1 MYENANVIIEQEIHI
16 LEIETAISNA
26 VNNIEIETLI
36 GEIIELSTDAAI
48 STISAGDILGLDTY
62 IGNFIDLY
70 QIDCGTP

>member
-1 MYENANVIIEQEIHI
+1 MYENANVIIEQEINI
-16 LEIETAISNA
+16 LEIETAISNS

-36 GEIIELSTDAAI
+36 GEVIELSTDAAI

>member
-1 MYENANVIIEQEIHI
+1 MYENVNITIEQEINI
-16 LEIETAISNA
+16 LEVETAISSS
-26 VNNIEIETLI
+26 VNNIEIETFI
-36 GEIIELSTDAAI
+36 GEIVELSTDAAV